1 MKKSLLVLIS
11 ISCLCFLNGCG
22 AASQPPPL
30 VATHFSVTTATTS
43 QVAGTAFNINVT
55 ALDASNAMVSTY
67 AGTVNFASSDTQAVL
82 PASSPLIHGTGS
94 FSVMLK
100 TAASQTITVIDAAGR
115 LTPGSLNSINVSA
128 AAASQLS
135 ITAPASA
142 NAGMAISFTVTA
154 KDPFSNTATSYS
166 GTLRFTSTD
175 GQAVLP
181 PNGKL
186 TMGTGTFSATLNTAG
201 SQTTTATDTV
211 TVSITGSS
219 NSISVSPTARATHF
233 SVTAPASVTAGTA
246 FNFTVTALDTS
257 NNTVTTYAGTVH
269 FTSIGGQA
277 VLPANATLTNG
288 TGTFSTTMMTVGSQ
302 TITATDTVTVSITG
316 SSNAVSVSPA
326 AKATHFSVTAPA
338 SVTAGTAFNFT
349 VTALDASNNTVITYA
364 GAIHFTSSDG
374 QATLPANS
382 TLTNG
387 TATFSATPK
396 TIGAQTITAIDT
408 VTASITGTSNPIN
421 VSAPGTL
428 TITSGAP
435 PNGTVGQTYGG
446 TFSIVENHCL
456 ATFSGWRLDA
466 TGGTSGY
473 HWSWLAAPGS
483 SLPPG
488 LAVGVET
495 YTCGGSTRCCV
506 TVSSPPLIHGMPTAA
521 GTYHVIVT
529 VTVSGS
535 PAAQASANYTI
546 VVSNPSSAAA
556 SAMAATTPREQHTR
570 YKLIDVGTLGG
581 PNSTVAAPFFAG
593 VAVASLSQ
601 KGSFVGQ
608 ADTSTP
614 DPFGPNCF
622 NSDCYVSHAITWE
635 DGVRTDLGALPGP
648 AGLSSATTWI
658 SGNGLIA
665 GFSENG
671 EVDPFTGIQ
680 SVHGIVW
687 KHGGILDLGTLK
699 GGYESVANAVNNRG
713 EVVGY
718 ANNAVPDL
726 ESLVGLGSQTRAVAW
741 WNGEIHDLGT
751 LGGTDA
757 VALYVNDLGQIV
769 GQSYTSSSVPPPTL
783 ECGDSPLTLHAFI
796 WENGQMTDLRTLGGS
811 CASAFALNNRGQVV
825 GGATIAGDTE
835 SHAFL
840 WERGVMKDLGALG
853 GTHGYAGWLNDS
865 GRVVGAATNSGDQ
878 ALLAFSWKDGAI
890 TNLGTLNG
898 DACSAADAINSKD
911 QVVGG
916 SGFYDASFFPA
927 CTDAVE
933 HAVLWEDGKIL
944 DLNLLVSAPSD
955 LTLNEAT
962 FINDRGEISGFGTLA
977 NGDAH
982 AFALIPCEANHPD
995 VEGCDYDPVEVV
1007 PELQAWPAQIT
1018 PAPAVSPATSSPL
1031 EVMTRLRSSMAG
1043 RNRRSV
1049 ATTTVLNDAGKLEA
1063 FKAGSAITNIEPAPT
1078 SLTSF
1083 AFKRGFYDVVEL
1095 SWTDHSTDADSY
1107 HIERCSGA
1115 NCTNFGEISVTGGS
1129 TTRYIDSLWPMHL
1142 TFRYRVR
1149 AHSPTGYSGYSNIRT
1164 QTTP

>member
-1 MKKSLLVLIS
+1 MKKLLS
-11 ISCLCFLNGCG
+11 ILTFLCGLCFLTGCG
-22 AASQPPPL
+22 SAGNSAPPPPP
-30 VATHFSVTTATTS
+30 VATHFSVTSTTP
-43 QVAGTAFNINVT
+43 QVIGTSFNITVSVLDATNNLVT
-55 ALDASNAMVSTY
+55 AY
-67 AGTVNFASSDTQAVL
+67 AGMLHFSSSDPLAVL
-82 PASSPLIHGTGS
+82 PHDSPL
-94 FSVMLK
+94 
-100 TAASQTITVIDAAGR
+100 
-115 LTPGSLNSINVSA
+115 
-128 AAASQLS
+128 
-135 ITAPASA
+135 A
-142 NAGMAISFTVTA
+142 N
-154 KDPFSNTATSYS
+154 
-166 GTLRFTSTD
+166 
-175 GQAVLP
+175 
-181 PNGKL
+181 
-186 TMGTGTFSATLNTAG
+186 GTGTFPVTLKTAP
-201 SQTTTATDTV
+201 AATV
-211 TVSITGSS
+211 TVTDTTKGSISGTS
-219 NSISVSPTARATHF
+219 NSIQVSAPATTHF
-233 SVTAPASVTAGTA
+233 SVSTVSSASSGTP
-246 FNFTVTALDTS
+246 FNFTVTALDPS

-269 FTSIGGQA
+269 FTSTDGHA

-288 TGTFSTTMMTVGSQ
+288 TGTFSATLKTVGSQ

-338 SVTAGTAFNFT
+338 SVTAGTTFNFT

-364 GAIHFTSSDG
+364 GTIHFTSTDG
-374 QATLPANS
+374 QATLPPNS
-382 TLTNG
+382 ALTNG
-387 TATFSATPK
+387 TGNFSVGLK
-396 TIGAQTITAIDT
+396 TTGNQSITATDI
-408 VTASITGTSNPIN
+408 VTASITGTSNLVNIMAQGSL
-421 VSAPGTL
+421 V
-428 TITSGAP
+428 ITSGTP
-435 PNGTVGQTYGG
+435 PNGTVGQTFGG

-506 TVSSPPLIHGMPTAA
+506 TVSSPPLIHGTPTAA
-521 GTYHVIVT
+521 GTYHAIVT
-529 VTVSGS
+529 VSDSGS
-535 PAAQASANYTI
+535 PAAQASASYTI
-546 VVSNPSSAAA
+546 VISNSASAAA
-556 SAMAATTPREQHTR
+556 SAMITTSPSEQHTR

-581 PNSTVAAPFFAG
+581 PNSNTALPFFNG
-593 VAVASLSQ
+593 VEVPSLGQ
-601 KGSFVGQ
+601 KGSLVGQ

-614 DPFGPNCF
+614 DPFSPNCVNF
-622 NSDCYVSHAITWE
+622 DCYVSHAISWE

-658 SGNGLIA
+658 SSNGLIA

-680 SVHGIVW
+680 SVHGVVW

-718 ANNAVPDL
+718 ANNTIPDS

-757 VALYVNDLGQIV
+757 VALYVNNLGQIV
-769 GQSYTSSSVPPPTL
+769 GQSYTSSSVPPLTP

-825 GGATIAGDTE
+825 GEATIAGDTE

-840 WERGVMKDLGALG
+840 WERGLMKDLGALG
-853 GTHGYAGWLNDS
+853 GTHGYAGWVNDS

-878 ALLAFSWKDGAI
+878 ALLAFSWKDDAI
-890 TNLGTLNG
+890 TNLRTLDG

-944 DLNLLVSAPSD
+944 DLNSVVSAPSD
-955 LTLNEAT
+955 ITLNEAT
-962 FINDRGEISGFGTLA
+962 FINDRGEISGFGTLS
-977 NGDAH
+977 NGDMH
-982 AFALIPCEANHPD
+982 AFVLIPCDANHPNVD
-995 VEGCDYDPVEVV
+995 SCDYEPVEGVSGPQVR
-1007 PELQAWPAQIT
+1007 PAQVT
-1018 PAPAVSPATSSPL
+1018 QASAASPAKLSL
-1031 EVMTRLRSSMAG
+1031 AKMMTRFRSLPGG
-1043 RNRRSV
+1043 RNRRPPAPTAMLKDGGELDAFNSAS
-1049 ATTTVLNDAGKLEA
+1049 AT
-1063 FKAGSAITNIEPAPT
+1063 TNIEPAPT
-1078 SLTSF
+1078 NLTSF
-1083 AFKRGFYDVVEL
+1083 AFKRGLYDVVEL
-1095 SWTDHSTDADSY
+1095 SWTDHSTDTDSY
-1107 HIERCSGA
+1107 HIERCTGST
-1115 NCTNFGEISVTGGS
+1115 CTNFSEIAVTIGS
-1129 TTRYIDSLWPMHL
+1129 ATRYINPMWPVHL

-1149 AHSPTGYSGYSNIRT
+1149 AHGPSGYSAYSNIRT

>member
-1 MKKSLLVLIS
+1 MKKLLSVLTFL
-11 ISCLCFLNGCG
+11 CGLCFTTGCG
-22 AASQPPPL
+22 SAGNSAPPPPA
-30 VATHFSVTTATTS
+30 VATHFSVTSTTP
-43 QVAGTAFNINVT
+43 QVIGTSFNITVS
-55 ALDASNAMVSTY
+55 ALDASNNVVTAYAGMLHFSSSDPLAVLPHDSPLANGTGTFPVTLKTVPAATVTVTDTTKGSISGTSNSIQVSAPAATRFSVSTVSSASSGTPFNLTVTALDSSNNTFTTY
-67 AGTVNFASSDTQAVL
+67 AGTVHFTSTDLQAVL
-82 PASSPLIHGTGS
+82 PANAT
-94 FSVMLK
+94 LK
-100 TAASQTITVIDAAGR
+100 
-115 LTPGSLNSINVSA
+115 N
-128 AAASQLS
+128 
-135 ITAPASA
+135 
-142 NAGMAISFTVTA
+142 
-154 KDPFSNTATSYS
+154 
-166 GTLRFTSTD
+166 
-175 GQAVLP
+175 
-181 PNGKL
+181 
-186 TMGTGTFSATLNTAG
+186 GTGTFSATLNTVG
-201 SQTTTATDTV
+201 SQTITATDTV

-246 FNFTVTALDTS
+246 FNFTVTALDAS

-269 FTSIGGQA
+269 FTS
-277 VLPANATLTNG
+277 T
-288 TGTFSTTMMTVGSQ
+288 
-302 TITATDTVTVSITG
+302 
-316 SSNAVSVSPA
+316 
-326 AKATHFSVTAPA
+326 
-338 SVTAGTAFNFT
+338 
-349 VTALDASNNTVITYA
+349 
-364 GAIHFTSSDG
+364 DG
-374 QATLPANS
+374 QATLPPNS
-382 TLTNG
+382 ALTNG
-387 TATFSATPK
+387 TGNFSVTLK
-396 TIGAQTITAIDT
+396 TTGNQSITATDV
-408 VTASITGTSNPIN
+408 VTASITGTSNLLNIMAHGSL
-421 VSAPGTL
+421 V
-428 TITSGAP
+428 ITSGPP
-435 PNGTVGQTYGG
+435 PNGAVGQTYGG

-466 TGGTSGY
+466 TGGTSSY
-473 HWSWLAAPGS
+473 HWSWLAATGS

-488 LAVGVET
+488 LTVGVET

-506 TVSSPPLIHGMPTAA
+506 TVSSPPLIHGTTAA

-529 VTVSGS
+529 VTDSGS

-546 VVSNPSSAAA
+546 VISSPSSAAA
-556 SAMAATTPREQHTR
+556 SVMAATTLREQHTR

-581 PNSTVAAPFFAG
+581 TNSTVAAPFFAG
-593 VAVASLSQ
+593 GAVPSLNQ
-601 KGSFVGQ
+601 KGTFVGQ

-658 SGNGLIA
+658 GGNGQIA
-665 GFSENG
+665 GFSENR

-680 SVHGIVW
+680 SVHGVVW
-687 KHGGILDLGTLK
+687 KHGGIFDLGSLK
-699 GGYESVANAVNNRG
+699 GGYESVANAVNNQG
-713 EVVGY
+713 ELVGY
-718 ANNAVPDL
+718 ANNGIPDS

-741 WNGEIHDLGT
+741 WNLEIHDLGT

-769 GQSYTSSSVPPPTL
+769 GQSYTSSSVPPPTT
-783 ECGDSPLTLHAFI
+783 ECGDFPLTLHAFI
-796 WENGQMTDLRTLGGS
+796 WENGKMTDLRTLGGS

-825 GGATIAGDTE
+825 GEATIAGDTE

-840 WERGVMKDLGALG
+840 WERGLMKDLGALG

-878 ALLAFSWKDGAI
+878 ALLAFSWKDDAI

-944 DLNLLVSAPSD
+944 DLNSVVSAPSD

-977 NGDAH
+977 NGDTH
-982 AFALIPCEANHPD
+982 AFVLIPCDANHPNLD
-995 VEGCDYDPVEVV
+995 GCDYEPVEGVTGLRV
-1007 PELQAWPAQIT
+1007 RPAQVMQ
-1018 PAPAVSPATSSPL
+1018 ASAASPAKLSL
-1031 EVMTRLRSSMAG
+1031 AKMMARFRSLPGG
-1043 RNRRSV
+1043 RNRRSPAATAMLKDGGELDAFNSAS
-1049 ATTTVLNDAGKLEA
+1049 ATTD
-1063 FKAGSAITNIEPAPT
+1063 IEPSPT

-1083 AFKRGFYDVVEL
+1083 VFKRGIYDVVEL

-1107 HIERCSGA
+1107 HIERCLGA
-1115 NCTNFGEISVTGGS
+1115 TCANFGEIALAGGS
-1129 TTRYIDSLWPMHL
+1129 ATRYIDSLWPMRL

>member
-211 TVSITGSS
+211 TVSIT
-219 NSISVSPTARATHF
+219 A
-233 SVTAPASVTAGTA
+233 
-246 FNFTVTALDTS
+246 
-257 NNTVTTYAGTVH
+257 
-269 FTSIGGQA
+269 
-277 VLPANATLTNG
+277 
-288 TGTFSTTMMTVGSQ
+288 
-302 TITATDTVTVSITG
+302 

-326 AKATHFSVTAPA
+326 ARATHFSVTAPA

-593 VAVASLSQ
+593 VAVA
-601 KGSFVGQ
+601 
-608 ADTSTP
+608 
-614 DPFGPNCF
+614 
-622 NSDCYVSHAITWE
+622 
-635 DGVRTDLGALPGP
+635 
-648 AGLSSATTWI
+648 
-658 SGNGLIA
+658 
-665 GFSENG
+665 
-671 EVDPFTGIQ
+671 
-680 SVHGIVW
+680 
-687 KHGGILDLGTLK
+687 
-699 GGYESVANAVNNRG
+699 
-713 EVVGY
+713 
-718 ANNAVPDL
+718 
-726 ESLVGLGSQTRAVAW
+726 
-741 WNGEIHDLGT
+741 
-751 LGGTDA
+751 
-757 VALYVNDLGQIV
+757 
-769 GQSYTSSSVPPPTL
+769 
-783 ECGDSPLTLHAFI
+783 
-796 WENGQMTDLRTLGGS
+796 
-811 CASAFALNNRGQVV
+811 
-825 GGATIAGDTE
+825 
-835 SHAFL
+835 
-840 WERGVMKDLGALG
+840 
-853 GTHGYAGWLNDS
+853 
-865 GRVVGAATNSGDQ
+865 
-878 ALLAFSWKDGAI
+878 
-890 TNLGTLNG
+890 
-898 DACSAADAINSKD
+898 
-911 QVVGG
+911 
-916 SGFYDASFFPA
+916 
-927 CTDAVE
+927 
-933 HAVLWEDGKIL
+933 
-944 DLNLLVSAPSD
+944 
-955 LTLNEAT
+955 
-962 FINDRGEISGFGTLA
+962 
-977 NGDAH
+977 
-982 AFALIPCEANHPD
+982 
-995 VEGCDYDPVEVV
+995 
-1007 PELQAWPAQIT
+1007 
-1018 PAPAVSPATSSPL
+1018 
-1031 EVMTRLRSSMAG
+1031 
-1043 RNRRSV
+1043 
-1049 ATTTVLNDAGKLEA
+1049 
-1063 FKAGSAITNIEPAPT
+1063 
-1078 SLTSF
+1078 
-1083 AFKRGFYDVVEL
+1083 
-1095 SWTDHSTDADSY
+1095 
-1107 HIERCSGA
+1107 
-1115 NCTNFGEISVTGGS
+1115 
-1129 TTRYIDSLWPMHL
+1129 
-1142 TFRYRVR
+1142 
-1149 AHSPTGYSGYSNIRT
+1149 
-1164 QTTP
+1164 